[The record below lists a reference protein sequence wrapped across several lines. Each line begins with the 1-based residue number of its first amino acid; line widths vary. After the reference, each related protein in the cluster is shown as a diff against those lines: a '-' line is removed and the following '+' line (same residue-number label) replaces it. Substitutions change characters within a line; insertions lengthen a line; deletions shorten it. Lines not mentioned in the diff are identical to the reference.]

1 MKRGGLLLIG
11 AAAVVIG
18 ALGLALILSQTPM
31 PSTGPLALVE
41 PPPGSPQS
49 RTEGVLEIT
58 DECVRLI
65 HPDGTSS
72 LVIWI
77 RGAVTWDATDRS
89 IAVVGTPGGG
99 ERTVRNGDAVAL
111 GGGGGPAATLES
123 AGKWV
128 SRPAE
133 TCEAEKWFLTT
144 EVLGPEPG

>member
-99 ERTVRNGDAVAL
+99 ERTVQERGSHIS
-111 GGGGGPAATLES
+111 TLPLD
-123 AGKWV
+123 G
-128 SRPAE
+128 
-133 TCEAEKWFLTT
+133 
-144 EVLGPEPG
+144 